1 MTVSEIARIAN
12 GRMLNVKYDLP
23 VRGIKIDSRN
33 VEKGDLFIAL
43 KGKYKDGHDF
53 IPQAIERGARVI
65 ISEKPMEGIPCI
77 GVENSYIALMK
88 LANFNRIQFNIPV
101 IAVCG
106 SVGKTTTKELI
117 YSILKYH
124 LGGVHKNF
132 LTENNVVGVCK
143 TLLGLKDYHKAL
155 VIELGSNAPGE
166 IEMLSRIVRPTHAL
180 ITNVKRVHLEG
191 FGDIDGV
198 AKEKLSVLNSL
209 GSEDTFIWNVD
220 DDNMAR
226 YIAESSINFK
236 GKIVTFGRRNADFI
250 LLSVKGSTILVK
262 HKVWGIKEFTLPVK
276 GSFNAMNALAA
287 IATASCVCKLSPY
300 LVQRAF
306 SSFNGLPL
314 RMEERMFHDTKFYLD
329 CYNSNPDAVK
339 AAVDSICDMEKEL
352 IVVLG
357 DMMELGEKGF
367 SIYRE
372 VGSYLAKKKNIRF
385 FIGFGNDMKY
395 AVEEFKKYRKDAVFF
410 DELKEV
416 AEFLITENKTR
427 IPVLVK
433 GSRAMHMEKILEM
446 MN

>member
-53 IPQAIERGARVI
+53 IPQAIERGARVV

-77 GVENSYIALMK
+77 EVENSYIALMK

-106 SVGKTTTKELI
+106 STGKTTTKELI

-124 LGGVHKNF
+124 LGDVHKNF

-155 VIELGSNAPGE
+155 VVELGSNAPGE

-209 GSEDTFIWNVD
+209 GSKDTFIWNVD

-236 GKIVTFGRRNADFI
+236 GKIVTFGRKNADFI

-314 RMEERMFHDTKFYLD
+314 RMEERMFHDTRKHLNLAW
-329 CYNSNPDAVK
+329 CIATQLYNQ
-339 AAVDSICDMEKEL
+339 CFM
-352 IVVLG
+352 IV
-357 DMMELGEKGF
+357 F
-367 SIYRE
+367 
-372 VGSYLAKKKNIRF
+372 
-385 FIGFGNDMKY
+385 
-395 AVEEFKKYRKDAVFF
+395 
-410 DELKEV
+410 
-416 AEFLITENKTR
+416 
-427 IPVLVK
+427 
-433 GSRAMHMEKILEM
+433 
-446 MN
+446 